1 MFQTV
6 VKVEKPDLEDETNM
20 KKEEE
25 TKPDDLDNRIDGIGD
40 RLEGI
45 DKKLEVKKENNMN
58 SQTTLITTSSQT
70 SCQVFSFYI
79 NSGFFKVYIAG
90 NHYFNFLLYPKTSYH
105 ASF

>member
-1 MFQTV
+1 
-6 VKVEKPDLEDETNM
+6 M

-70 SCQVFSFYI
+70 SCQVFSFLYQF
-79 NSGFFKVYIAG
+79 GFFLRFILRVITILIFYCTHKLHITRL
-90 NHYFNFLLYPKTSYH
+90 FKLIF
-105 ASF
+105 